1 MKKCVLFLLPCLLV
15 GCAVLLGKFNKT
27 TYQKADKIIYG
38 EIFDDKENVEITDKT
53 TILQIVQILSESKKE
68 PNVFMAKEQLLFVR
82 PKDTLVIY
90 KNGTSFQDARGSYTL
105 SDESE
110 KRLIDLLKK

>member
-1 MKKCVLFLLPCLLV
+1 MKKYVLFLFPCLLV
-15 GCAVLLGKFNKT
+15 GCAVLFGKFDKT
-27 TYQKADKIIYG
+27 AYQKTDKIIYG
-38 EIFDDKENVEITDKT
+38 EIFDDKGKLEITDKT

-68 PNVFMAKEQLLFVR
+68 PIVFMAKEQLLFVR

-90 KNGTSFQDARGSYTL
+90 KNETSFQDARGSYTL

-110 KRLIDLLKK
+110 KRLMNLLKK